1 MQLLPNVVKTIKDL
15 VELQRGALE
24 VPCPL
29 AFYKRASGQV
39 SAAWQQAPSPKCAA
53 TALMLWVP
61 LACRSCLHAGASSHA
76 AATTV

>member
-39 SAAWQQAPSPKCAA
+39 SAGLAASHCAP
-53 TALMLWVP
+53 M
-61 LACRSCLHAGASSHA
+61 CREQF
-76 AATTV
+76 

>member
-39 SAAWQQAPSPKCAA
+39 SAAWQQAPLPECAA
-53 TALMLWVP
+53 TAL
-61 LACRSCLHAGASSHA
+61 
-76 AATTV
+76 